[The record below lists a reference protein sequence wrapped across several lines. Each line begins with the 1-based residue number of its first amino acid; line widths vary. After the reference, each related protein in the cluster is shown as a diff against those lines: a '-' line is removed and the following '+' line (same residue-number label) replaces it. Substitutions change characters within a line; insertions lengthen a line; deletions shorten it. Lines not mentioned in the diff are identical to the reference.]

1 MPKLT
6 TGQIGYNTVSKLIT
20 PLLKSKAFTL
30 KESKYNAKGIVTGMF
45 NKWGLTREALNI
57 YCGMLNNS
65 ELVFVPKDDRFAEE
79 QICAYITVTATGAV
93 KIMHYV
99 KIKEYLGE
107 TSVSLNEGLVKVHNY
122 TVKRSDNKASKN
134 LPRVRDIIFASESN
148 GKFIYK
154 GLTAM
159 SEEGVK
165 GVLAQFPDLGVK
177 YF

>member
-1 MPKLT
+1 
-6 TGQIGYNTVSKLIT
+6 
-20 PLLKSKAFTL
+20 
-30 KESKYNAKGIVTGMF
+30 
-45 NKWGLTREALNI
+45 
-57 YCGMLNNS
+57 
-65 ELVFVPKDDRFAEE
+65 
-79 QICAYITVTATGAV
+79 
-93 KIMHYV
+93 MHYV

-159 SEEGVK
+159 SEEGVA